1 MANNVAGH
9 KVLVEESGSREKTYP
24 TMASYRFVFLV
35 VMLLRMDSTIPIQ
48 ILVSVLI
55 PTIWVS
61 CHSRQVRKSDSSD
74 LTNISELR

>member
-9 KVLVEESGSREKTYP
+9 KVLVGESGSREKIYP
-24 TMASYRFVFLV
+24 TMASYRFEFLL
-35 VMLLRMDSTIPIQ
+35 VMLLSMDSPIPIQ

-61 CHSRQVRKSDSSD
+61 CHSQEVRKSDSSD
-74 LTNISELR
+74 LPNSREIR